1 MVKVAV
7 VMLLVLGMSYPVF
20 ADGYGQETAV
30 VAAETLKELVQ
41 VGNKI
46 CPVGGERVDGMG
58 EVVTYEYNGKVYN
71 LCCAMCA
78 KDFKKDPE
86 KYSKIAEE
94 EVAAVQKAGS

>member
-1 MVKVAV
+1 MVKVAI

-94 EVAAVQKAGS
+94 EVAAAQKVGS